1 MPSETVALGLTQ
13 PLSVAIEVGD
23 SDRRLTIEVAH
34 VDDSGRDGEPA
45 LALAFSDG
53 CARLA
58 LIGEGD
64 DMRRVVAET
73 DRLITR
79 LQQEARWG
87 A

>member
-1 MPSETVALGLTQ
+1 MKRYRIDFWDGLIRMITGLDTRLPMPFETVALGLTQ

-53 CARLA
+53 CARN
-58 LIGEGD
+58 
-64 DMRRVVAET
+64 RHNS
-73 DRLITR
+73 
-79 LQQEARWG
+79 AR
-87 A
+87 